1 MVRAQGQMMELVGG
15 QALPEIFPRMDE
27 LPKSNILSQDRSIS
41 KLRVRVRATGVSGK
55 EADYFRA

>member
-1 MVRAQGQMMELVGG
+1 MMGLVGD

-27 LPKSNILSQDRSIS
+27 LPKSNVLSQGRSIN

-55 EADYFRA
+55 EADYFCA

>member
-1 MVRAQGQMMELVGG
+1 MMGLVGG

-27 LPKSNILSQDRSIS
+27 LPKSNILSQGRSIN

-55 EADYFRA
+55 EADYFCA